1 MRTGR
6 NVAALGCRG
15 ANEAAIIAGYN
26 ALLDSQETA
35 LAKAHKAL
43 VSAAGE
49 ARFDDAMTRLYNY
62 WAQPGAQAEFC
73 AAASRVLARVPGV
86 APATIKSEEHTSELQ
101 SLMRTSYAVFCL
113 KKKTTTT
120 K

>member
-1 MRTGR
+1 MRTGL

-73 AAASRVLARVPGV
+73 AAASRLLARVPGV
-86 APATIKSEEHTSELQ
+86 APATIDTRSDERRGGKECDSTFRFRWSHDH
-101 SLMRTSYAVFCL
+101 
-113 KKKTTTT
+113 
-120 K
+120 

>member
-1 MRTGR
+1 MRTGL

-49 ARFDDAMTRLYNY
+49 ARFDDAMTRLDNY
-62 WAQPGAQAEFC
+62 WAPPGAQAEFC
-73 AAASRVLARVPGV
+73 AAASRDR
-86 APATIKSEEHTSELQ
+86 KSTRLNSSHSCA
-101 SLMRTSYAVFCL
+101 SSMPSSAC
-113 KKKTTTT
+113 KKKN
-120 K
+120 